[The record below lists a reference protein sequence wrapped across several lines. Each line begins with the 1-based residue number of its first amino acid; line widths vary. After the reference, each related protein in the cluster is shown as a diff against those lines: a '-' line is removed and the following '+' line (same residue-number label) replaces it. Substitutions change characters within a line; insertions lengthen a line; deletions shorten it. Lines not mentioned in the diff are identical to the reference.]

1 MAATTAVKRQPRY
14 ILLVDWNRKYDW
26 PTQGALRNLAQYRTS
41 NGFQE
46 AFVKV
51 GRRVLIDE
59 AKFFECVARKNEE
72 VACHAAH

>member
-1 MAATTAVKRQPRY
+1 MATTAVKKQPRL
-14 ILLVDWNRKYDW
+14 IALVDWNRKYDW
-26 PTQGALRNLAQYRTS
+26 PTQGGLRHLAQYRTR
-41 NGFQE
+41 NGFAP

-72 VACHAAH
+72 VACHAAA